1 MWGCKWPKPG
11 WRPWG
16 GLCYDQG
23 QFLPEARAV
32 GNGTMGSGRIGVAA
46 VLAAGLM
53 VGCRIAG
60 REGPASRSLV
70 TSRQLSQQGV
80 AALERGQWD
89 RADELLGQAVRAC
102 PSNVDARRHY
112 AEARWNC
119 GRHQEALAEL
129 EAAQRLAPE
138 DASLAAR
145 IAEMRLAM
153 GQTSAALDAAQR
165 AIDLDPKQAAGWAVR
180 ARIWRA
186 QRDWNQ
192 ALADYQRALSCSPD
206 DSRLPCEI
214 AAVYLELHKPHR
226 ALASVQEIIDRCAPG
241 EEPQE
246 ALVCQGLSYLALGR
260 YEEAAESLSGAAAR
274 GRPTADILFHLAQ
287 AQWGAGRLGQALAA
301 AEQAVALDPNHQP
314 ARILLEQ
321 TRLAAQPNDLPRR

>member
-1 MWGCKWPKPG
+1 M
-11 WRPWG
+11 G
-16 GLCYDQG
+16 G
-23 QFLPEARAV
+23 
-32 GNGTMGSGRIGVAA
+32 GRIGVAA
-46 VLAAGLM
+46 LVAAGLLG
-53 VGCRIAG
+53 GCRIAG

-129 EAAQRLAPE
+129 EAAQRLAPD
-138 DASLAAR
+138 DAGLAAR
-145 IAEMRLAM
+145 IAEMRLAL

-165 AIDLDPKQAAGWAVR
+165 AIDLDPKLAAGWAVR

-186 QRDWNQ
+186 QRDWAQ
-192 ALADYQRALSCSPD
+192 ALADYQRALSCAPED
-206 DSRLPCEI
+206 PHIPCEI
-214 AAVYLELHKPHR
+214 AAVYLELNKPHR
-226 ALASVQEIIDRCAPG
+226 ALASVQDIIDRCAPG

-246 ALVCQGLSYLALGR
+246 ALLCQGLGYLALGR

-274 GRPTADILFHLAQ
+274 GQPTAEILFRLAQ
-287 AQWGAGRLGQALAA
+287 AHWGAGRPARALAA
-301 AEQAVALDPNHQP
+301 AEQALALDPHHQP
-314 ARILLEQ
+314 ARTLLEQ
-321 TRLAAQPNDLPRR
+321 TRLAAQLDEGPRR